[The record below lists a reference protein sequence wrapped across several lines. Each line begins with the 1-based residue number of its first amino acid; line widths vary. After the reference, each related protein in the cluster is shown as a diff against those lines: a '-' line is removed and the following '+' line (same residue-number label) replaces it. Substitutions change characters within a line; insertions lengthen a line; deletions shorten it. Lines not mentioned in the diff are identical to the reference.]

1 MSGNPQCSVQ
11 RCTDCLDDLKDPFEY
26 ASVSY
31 SAHGCYSLCMSEP
44 GPTGSADPEAETP
57 DKAQIATPKAVDL
70 PATAAVVT
78 ALATFALAVAALVAL
93 HGKEQ
98 QAAVIALVV
107 VALLFLGWYLARRKY
122 QSWPIIAAILIGLLG
137 GMAAF
142 AGFGWWNSR
151 HQVAAVSQVRSGGK
165 HKSTNGQPLAPA
177 VGIRFLDPQPG
188 GLVKQCPRID
198 GTGRIPA
205 GYGLWIIV
213 VPDTSMKPKQYW
225 IEAQAKPAAPGYW
238 AAAESVSID
247 SPSVR
252 KPINA
257 DLYAVLVDR
266 KWSNYLATSSATG
279 NFSAASLPPSVVGG
293 VIGPITVTRVSGTGT
308 CR

>member
-1 MSGNPQCSVQ
+1 M
-11 RCTDCLDDLKDPFEY
+11 
-26 ASVSY
+26 SY
-31 SAHGCYSLCMSEP
+31 SAHGCYEFISLNLGRQALLIP
-44 GPTGSADPEAETP
+44 KRRHPTRLKSQPR
-57 DKAQIATPKAVDL
+57 KLLLICRDL
-70 PATAAVVT
+70 PPSSRRWRRSPWPLPLSLLFT
-78 ALATFALAVAALVAL
+78 
-93 HGKEQ
+93 GKEAQ

-142 AGFGWWNSR
+142 AGFGWSNPR
-151 HQVAAVSQVRSGGK
+151 HQVEAVSQVRGGGK

-198 GTGRIPA
+198 GTEGMPA

-213 VPDTSMKPKQYW
+213 VPDTVMKPKQYW